1 LRAPLIS
8 VILRVIL
15 AKGSGKKDRT
25 LDKRPLSSAELQK
38 LRRREAELLERIERL
53 KQRMNETKEL
63 DTIAFKTKLYRE
75 AQAELRRIQDKLAGR
90 EPED

>member
-1 LRAPLIS
+1 
-8 VILRVIL
+8 
-15 AKGSGKKDRT
+15 
-25 LDKRPLSSAELQK
+25 
-38 LRRREAELLERIERL
+38 
-53 KQRMNETKEL
+53 MNETKEL

>member
-1 LRAPLIS
+1 
-8 VILRVIL
+8 
-15 AKGSGKKDRT
+15 
-25 LDKRPLSSAELQK
+25 LDKRPLSSAEIQK
-38 LRRREAELLERIERL
+38 LRRREAELIQRIEKL

>member
-1 LRAPLIS
+1 
-8 VILRVIL
+8 
-15 AKGSGKKDRT
+15 